1 MKRKT
6 LATMTAPEVVQHYR
20 DLNQKRF
27 DKARAVFDAA
37 RQLPRNHP
45 GQSTVWRLS
54 IQLQEKAYNMSR
66 PRCFWQSRA
75 AEQHLKRYGVKV
87 AAAFLAANGWS
98 VEAAYWILFKKSYPT
113 ACIDWNESQG

>member
-6 LATMTAPEVVQHYR
+6 LAQMTAPEVVIHYR

-27 DKARAVFDAA
+27 DRALAMREAA
-37 RQLPRNHP
+37 MQIPRSNR
-45 GQSTVWRLS
+45 GMLVVWKLS
-54 IQLQEKAYNMSR
+54 CQMQEKAYNMAK
-66 PRCFWQSRA
+66 PRSFWQSRA

-98 VEAAYWILFKKSYPT
+98 VEAAYWILFKKSYPGT
-113 ACIDWNESQG
+113 TFNG